1 MKYMKEKKTSTES
14 FKASDNTSIVRILCR
29 PYQDYIN
36 YIRLKASYELMYANQ
51 NKGNDET

>member
-1 MKYMKEKKTSTES
+1 MKEKKTSTES

-36 YIRLKASYELMYANQ
+36 YIRLKASYEFMYANQ
-51 NKGNDET
+51 DTGENKQ